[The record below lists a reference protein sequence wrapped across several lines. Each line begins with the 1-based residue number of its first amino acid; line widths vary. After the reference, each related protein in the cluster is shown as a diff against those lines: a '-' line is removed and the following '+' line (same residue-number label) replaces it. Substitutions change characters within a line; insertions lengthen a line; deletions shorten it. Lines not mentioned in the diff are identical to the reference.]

1 MEVEGRKDFSMY
13 TCNVYVCVYIYVKS
27 FTSYQINVGERD
39 FDEGG
44 RESTH
49 WTINTRQGIDERMY
63 CNFMT
68 ILLGYSLLLLR
79 QRREKKLRL
88 ER

>member
-1 MEVEGRKDFSMY
+1 M
-13 TCNVYVCVYIYVKS
+13 CVYIYICKVIHKLP
-27 FTSYQINVGERD
+27 NKRD
-39 FDEGG
+39 FDEGR